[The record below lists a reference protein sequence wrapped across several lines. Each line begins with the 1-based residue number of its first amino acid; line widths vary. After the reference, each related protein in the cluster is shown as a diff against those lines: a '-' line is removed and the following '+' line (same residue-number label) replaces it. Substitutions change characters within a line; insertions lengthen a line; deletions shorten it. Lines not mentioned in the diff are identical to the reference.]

1 MNSEGET
8 PMMESLNTLTP
19 IMDENG
25 WGLRVEERSDG
36 SYRGYIFEQHSAV
49 AQANGATP
57 SEALANL
64 TAALQTAMK
73 PKRKSKKAAASEPD
87 EQADES

>member
-1 MNSEGET
+1 
-8 PMMESLNTLTP
+8 MMESLNTLTP

-25 WGLRVEERSDG
+25 WGLRVEERADG

-49 AQANGATP
+49 AQADGATP
-57 SEALANL
+57 GDALANL

-73 PKRKSKKAAASEPD
+73 PKRRTKKEAAAPESN